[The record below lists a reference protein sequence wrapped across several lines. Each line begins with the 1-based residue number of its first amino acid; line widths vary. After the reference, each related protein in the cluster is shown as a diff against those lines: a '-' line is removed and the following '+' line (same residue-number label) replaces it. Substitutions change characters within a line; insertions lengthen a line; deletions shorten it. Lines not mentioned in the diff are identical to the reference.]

1 MIIKFLTGSL
11 AIWQVE
17 SHQKCYAC
25 RKNHAS
31 GEEILTVMR
40 GTVIIEAFCDKKCMM
55 LYKLQEKKYE

>member
-17 SHQKCYAC
+17 SHQECYAC
-25 RKNHAS
+25 RKYHKS

-40 GTVIIEAFCDKKCMM
+40 GTAILEAFCDKKCMM
-55 LYKLQEKKYE
+55 LYRLKDSK